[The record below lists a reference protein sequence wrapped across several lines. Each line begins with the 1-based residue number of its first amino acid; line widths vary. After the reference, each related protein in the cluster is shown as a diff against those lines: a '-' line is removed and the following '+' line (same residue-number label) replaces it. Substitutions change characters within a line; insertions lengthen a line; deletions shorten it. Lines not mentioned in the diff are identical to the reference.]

1 MLVSSVGANSKSLF
15 FYPKIKGQLEDEVK
29 KLAFDKIHIF
39 QPPILIRQK
48 NRIRPNEVK
57 AIKFINKINKIGLIK
72 GQRPMPIEV
81 LAEKMINA
89 SLKRSPNKIS
99 TYLPKMIFH
108 EL

>member
-1 MLVSSVGANSKSLF
+1 
-15 FYPKIKGQLEDEVK
+15 
-29 KLAFDKIHIF
+29 
-39 QPPILIRQK
+39 
-48 NRIRPNEVK
+48 
-57 AIKFINKINKIGLIK
+57 
-72 GQRPMPIEV
+72 MPIEV